1 MAVVAHLPHF
11 QSMPSIGVMDERLTV
26 FGSPAELKLFAG
38 APNADDDDSN
48 ELLDVLP
55 ILSNTNVLFRIAN
68 VLFYADFMHG
78 DQTVFIGNDGVD
90 TSELARMQIEHVKG
104 MHATQWIPYDAQ
116 TKHTTNA
123 DQSISSI
130 ERM

>member
-1 MAVVAHLPHF
+1 MAVAHFRNFNRCRL
-11 QSMPSIGVMDERLTV
+11 IGVTDERLTV

-38 APNADDDDSN
+38 ASNADDDDSN

-68 VLFYADFMHG
+68 VLFYADFMHD
-78 DQTVFIGNDGVD
+78 DQTIFIGNGGVD
-90 TSELARMQIEHVKG
+90 TSELARMQIDHVKG
-104 MHATQWIPYDAQ
+104 MQAAQWIPYDAQ